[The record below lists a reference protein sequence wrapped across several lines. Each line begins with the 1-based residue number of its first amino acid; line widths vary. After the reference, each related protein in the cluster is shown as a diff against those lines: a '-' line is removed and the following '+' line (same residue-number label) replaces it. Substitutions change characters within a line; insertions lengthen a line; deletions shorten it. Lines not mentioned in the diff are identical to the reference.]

1 MTEDMMA
8 TRAQL
13 MMAPAKTLHDLIEQ
27 FGETPKAKERLG
39 LVMEADQLFMAEI
52 GGESWKTSL
61 LAFRSELGG
70 QSVKVEKGDSS
81 PGKSDTVQNVKF
93 HKDFKISG
101 QIDCKTGISYTSLI
115 RQMELGLKKGHSEA
129 DVIDGVIRAVIPTS
143 SLRSYLDGRQDLSL
157 PTLRGILRGH
167 YAEKNS
173 TELYSE
179 LASAAQDAKETSSE
193 FLMRSMDL
201 RNKILFASQESSDE
215 LKYSPDLVHKLF
227 ARTVQTG
234 LRDIVIRQEMKQ
246 FLSEDKSDA
255 ELLDELNKIVRRENE
270 NKQKVGKASVSMVT
284 RTSTSSQDEVLAEVR
299 ALKAEVQQLKLSRDN
314 NNNDQRPVTRGCPDC
329 RSKHLRNCRHCW
341 QCGKSD
347 HVRRNCPDR
356 NRGSGSSLENG
367 QD

>member
-1 MTEDMMA
+1 M
-8 TRAQL
+8 
-13 MMAPAKTLHDLIEQ
+13 
-27 FGETPKAKERLG
+27 
-39 LVMEADQLFMAEI
+39 
-52 GGESWKTSL
+52 
-61 LAFRSELGG
+61 
-70 QSVKVEKGDSS
+70 
-81 PGKSDTVQNVKF
+81 
-93 HKDFKISG
+93 
-101 QIDCKTGISYTSLI
+101 
-115 RQMELGLKKGHSEA
+115 
-129 DVIDGVIRAVIPTS
+129 
-143 SLRSYLDGRQDLSL
+143 SL

-173 TELYSE
+173 TELYLE

-201 RNKILFASQESSDE
+201 RNKILFASQERSDE

-234 LRDIVIRQEMKQ
+234 LRDIVIWQEMKQ

-270 NKQKVGKASVSMVT
+270 NKQKVGKGSVSMVT
-284 RTSTSSQDEVLAEVR
+284 RTSTSSQG
-299 ALKAEVQQLKLSRDN
+299 QQLKLSRDN

-341 QCGKSD
+341 QYGKSD

-356 NRGSGSSLENG
+356 NRGSGSSSENG
-367 QD
+367 QGSRPRD

>member
-1 MTEDMMA
+1 M
-8 TRAQL
+8 
-13 MMAPAKTLHDLIEQ
+13 
-27 FGETPKAKERLG
+27 
-39 LVMEADQLFMAEI
+39 
-52 GGESWKTSL
+52 
-61 LAFRSELGG
+61 
-70 QSVKVEKGDSS
+70 KVEKGDSS

-101 QIDCKTGISYTSLI
+101 QIDCKTGISFTSLI

-157 PTLRGILRGH
+157 PTLGGILRGH

-201 RNKILFASQESSDE
+201 RNKILFGSQESSDE

-234 LRDIVIRQEMKQ
+234 LRDIIIRQEMKQ

-367 QD
+367 QGSRPRD